1 MKGVLEEILRLVDV
15 KGTVRGEKDTEGVVH
30 LNVSTEIPALLIG
43 YHGRT
48 LAALQ
53 TVLSVIAYKKY
64 GEKVRLVV
72 DVDGWRERRNEVV
85 TQLAQHAAALAKETG
100 APQPIYNLTPYER
113 RLVHLALSENKEVT
127 TESQGEGRER
137 FIVVKPKTVNSE
149 Q

>member
-1 MKGVLEEILRLVDV
+1 MKEVLEEILRLVDV
-15 KGTVRGEKDTEGVVH
+15 KGTVRGEMDTEGVVH

-43 YHGRT
+43 HHGRT

-64 GEKVRLVV
+64 GERVRLVV

-85 TQLAQHAAALAKETG
+85 TGLAQQAAQSAKETG
-100 APQPIYNLTPYER
+100 TPQPIYNLTPYER
-113 RLVHLALSENKEVT
+113 RLVHLALSEDRQVI

-137 FIVVKPKTVNSE
+137 FIIVKPKGNK
-149 Q
+149 